1 MVQLQPDLLKT
12 KSHSLKQ
19 SFSINEL
26 FIYKRECMYIDI
38 SDENKR
44 KSVKDLLLSF
54 DKKSDI
60 YAHYG
65 VCDNSQN
72 VKYVNYILEELGIKQ
87 DYYHTKRYPNRFC
100 VRCGKL
106 LKKGQKKFCSH
117 NCSCLYNSEIRTS
130 PSDTAKKHIS
140 DGLKKHYEEKDGI
153 NVHGRLAR
161 NRYKNRVCKF
171 CGSIKIDGKCE
182 HSQICKYGN
191 LNAEKNYKY
200 FGFDLTSIGTLR
212 ALEEYNKVKE
222 LLLKEYNENLLSVS
236 EIKEKYGYPG
246 SVERLVY
253 ILKSFGIKLRNTSS
267 SVRNAYL
274 RGKLNI
280 PDSFSFNSGWHTK
293 NDGSK
298 VFYRSSYELEY
309 CRYLDEHDIEY
320 NVEDL
325 RIKYYDTEKQI
336 ERVAIPD
343 FHLLNENTIVE
354 VKSPFTFIKQN
365 MIDKVLAYKQLGY
378 NFKLLY
384 NGIVYNEDEMLNIKE
399 LEYTIDDLKR

>member
-1 MVQLQPDLLKT
+1 
-12 KSHSLKQ
+12 
-19 SFSINEL
+19 
-26 FIYKRECMYIDI
+26 MYIDI

-72 VKYVNYILEELGIKQ
+72 VKYVNYILEELGIDS
-87 DYYHTKRYPNRFC
+87 DYYHRKMHPRRFC
-100 VRCGKL
+100 AKCGKML
-106 LKKGQKKFCSH
+106 TKNQKKFCCQQCCAS
-117 NCSCLYNSEIRTS
+117 YNNSRRPKYTLET
-130 PSDTAKKHIS
+130 KKKIS
-140 DGLKKHYEEKDGI
+140 DGLKRYYESIENCNIPSGLAI
-153 NVHGRLAR
+153 HGRTNRL
-161 NRYKNRVCKF
+161 RYKNRVCKF

-212 ALEEYNKVKE
+212 AIEEYNKVKE

-365 MIDKVLAYKQLGY
+365 MIDKVIAYKRLGY

-384 NGIVYNEDEMLNIKE
+384 NGIAYSEDEMLNIKE

>member
-1 MVQLQPDLLKT
+1 MVQLQPDPLKT
-12 KSHSLKQ
+12 KIYGLKHP
-19 SFSINEL
+19 FPTYKL
-26 FIYKRECMYIDI
+26 FIYKRKNMFIDI
-38 SDENKR
+38 SDEDKR
-44 KSVKDLLLSF
+44 ESVKNLLLSF
-54 DKKSDI
+54 NKKGDI
-60 YAHYG
+60 YSYYG
-65 VCDNSQN
+65 VCDNSKN
-72 VKYVNYILEELGIKQ
+72 TKYINAILAELGVEQ
-87 DYYHTKRYPNRFC
+87 NYYHNKRFPKRFC
-100 VRCGKL
+100 VKCGKL
-106 LKKGQKKFCSH
+106 LKKGQKKFCCH
-117 NCSCLYNSEIRTS
+117 NCSCLYNNERREQF
-130 PSDTAKKHIS
+130 SDAAKEHIS
-140 DGLKKHYEEKDGI
+140 DGLKRYYEGKDGI
-153 NVHGRLAR
+153 NIHGRLAR

-182 HSQICKYGN
+182 HNQICKYGK

-212 ALEEYNKVKE
+212 ALEEYNKTKE

-280 PDSFSFNSGWHTK
+280 PDSFSFNSGWYTK
-293 NDGSK
+293 NNGRK

-309 CRYLDEHDIEY
+309 CKYLDEHDIEY

-365 MIDKVLAYKQLGY
+365 MIDKACAYKQLGY
-378 NFKLLY
+378 NFQLLY

-399 LEYTIDDLKR
+399 LEYTINDLRR